1 MRTSREDIKFCRR
14 VGERGG
20 EEPRPMLVGF
30 HRKEDRNEL
39 MEKAKE
45 LRHTDFKEVT
55 IVPDMTPHQR
65 KEETEMAKEAER
77 RNETRTEEER

>member
-1 MRTSREDIKFCRR
+1 
-14 VGERGG
+14 
-20 EEPRPMLVGF
+20 MLVGF

-45 LRHTDFKEVT
+45 LQHTDFKEVT

>member
-1 MRTSREDIKFCRR
+1 
-14 VGERGG
+14 
-20 EEPRPMLVGF
+20 MLVGF

-45 LRHTDFKEVT
+45 LQHTDFKEVT

-65 KEETEMAKEAER
+65 KEETEMAREADR
-77 RNETRTEEER
+77 RNETRTEEDRAKNYSRWWWAEKARRD